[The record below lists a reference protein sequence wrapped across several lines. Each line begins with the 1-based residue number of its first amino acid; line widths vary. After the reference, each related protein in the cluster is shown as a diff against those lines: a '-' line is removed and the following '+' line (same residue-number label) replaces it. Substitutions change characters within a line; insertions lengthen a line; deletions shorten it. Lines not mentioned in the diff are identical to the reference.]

1 MTLHSNNSVI
11 HPFITI
17 LTPAYNRASLL
28 PRLFD
33 NLWLYVS
40 RKIFIPKSLQR

>member
-1 MTLHSNNSVI
+1 MK

-17 LTPAYNRASLL
+17 LASTYNRASLL

-33 NLWLYVS
+33 SLWLYVS